1 MTIDTNKK
9 YLILNG
15 LKWLLVTFFIFLI
28 GIEVY
33 TISIKH
39 YSAVHERR
47 ILLLLVL
54 IGIFLF
60 KNRYTYLLA
69 ITLFLSC
76 LCYLIVVSSKYSDFV
91 AVDFM
96 GSFIL
101 LLNSFTNSKAPFFI
115 YNFSI
120 YFYFLAFMSFT
131 TPLVRK
137 WYKFYSKK
145 PPTKKSYL

>member
-1 MTIDTNKK
+1 MTIDTNQKQQ
-9 YLILNG
+9 ILSG

-33 TISIKH
+33 TISIER
-39 YSAVHERR
+39 YSSVQERR
-47 ILLLLVL
+47 ILLFLVL

-76 LCYLIVVSSKYSDFV
+76 LYYLIVVSSKYSDFV

-96 GSFIL
+96 GSLFS
-101 LLNSFTNSKAPFFI
+101 LLNPHTNSKTAFFL
-115 YNFSI
+115 FQFPI

-137 WYKFYSKK
+137 WYKFYTKK
-145 PPTKKSYL
+145 PPVKKSYL

>member
-1 MTIDTNKK
+1 MTMHANQKH
-9 YLILNG
+9 LILSG

-60 KNRYTYLLA
+60 RNRYTYLLA
-69 ITLFLSC
+69 IAIFLSC
-76 LCYLIVVSSKYSDFV
+76 LYYLIVVSSKYSDFV

-96 GSFIL
+96 GSLFW
-101 LLNSFTNSKAPFFI
+101 LLNPSTNTKTAFFLL
-115 YNFSI
+115 NFSI